1 MTVSNDPRWDD
12 LLASQPAMT
21 DTRTA
26 TDGHD
31 ANASAEQVKRTRRR
45 RRRAVLISALVLVAA
60 LGVGTAGIF
69 FTFED
74 RIRNVLGWEGPIDY
88 EGGGTGEVVVTIT
101 NGQVGADIATLLAEQ
116 DVVMTYK
123 AFYSLLLQ
131 NPEVTFQPG
140 NYALRTQMSARAAL
154 DALQNP
160 ANRVE
165 LSIGFNEGLSID
177 QVLESLSD
185 SSGIPL
191 DVFEAAAADPT
202 AYGAGSE
209 APSLEGYLF
218 PARYTLDPSV
228 DAATILQ
235 TLVNRT
241 FESLDAA
248 GVAPEDRHRMLT
260 IAALIQREA
269 GSNPEDFYKVS
280 RVIQNRLETGM
291 ALQMDSTAHYGYAW
305 RYGERL
311 DQSVFSTQAEL
322 DDDNAYNTYQI
333 QGLPL
338 GPIGAAGDL
347 AIDAAVNPADGPWL
361 FFVTVNLDTGE
372 TAFTA
377 TGEEHNAAVRRL
389 QAWCEETKSP
399 NCA

>member
-1 MTVSNDPRWDD
+1 MSNDPSLDD
-12 LLASQPAMT
+12 LLASQPAAT
-21 DTRTA
+21 DTRPET
-26 TDGHD
+26 GGRD
-31 ANASAEQVKRTRRR
+31 AIASADQAKRTRRR
-45 RRRAVLISALVLVAA
+45 RGRAALATVLVVVTA
-60 LGVGTAGIF
+60 LGIGTAGIF
-69 FTFED
+69 FAFED

-88 EGGGTGEVVVTIT
+88 EGDGTGEVVVTIT
-101 NGQVGADIATLLAEQ
+101 DGQVGGDIATLLAEQ

-131 NPEVTFQPG
+131 NPDVTFQPG
-140 NYALRTQMSARAAL
+140 NYALRTQMSAQAAL

-177 QVLESLSD
+177 QVLESLSE
-185 SSGIPL
+185 SSGISL
-191 DVFEAAAADPT
+191 GELEAAATDPT
-202 AYGAGSE
+202 VYGVGAE

-218 PARYTLDPSV
+218 PARYTLDPSA

-248 GVAPEDRHRMLT
+248 GVAPGDRHRVLT

-280 RVIQNRLETGM
+280 RVIQNRLDTGM

-305 RYGERL
+305 HYGERL

-347 AIDAAVNPADGPWL
+347 AIDAAVNPAAGPWL

-372 TAFTA
+372 TAFTT
-377 TGEEHNAAVRRL
+377 TGDEHSAAVRQL

>member
-1 MTVSNDPRWDD
+1 MSNDPSWDD
-12 LLASQPAMT
+12 LLTSQPAST
-21 DTRTA
+21 DTRPAPGGHHASGSADRA
-26 TDGHD
+26 T
-31 ANASAEQVKRTRRR
+31 RTRRR
-45 RRRAVLISALVLVAA
+45 RRRAVLITALVLVAA
-60 LGVGTAGIF
+60 LGVGAAGIF
-69 FTFED
+69 VAFED
-74 RIRNVLGWEGPIDY
+74 RIRSVLGSAGPIDY
-88 EGGGTGEVVVTIT
+88 EGDGTGEALVTIT
-101 NGQVGADIATLLAEQ
+101 DGQVGGDIATLLVEK

-123 AFYSLLLQ
+123 AFYSLLLE
-131 NPEVTFQPG
+131 NPDVTFQPG
-140 NYALRTQMSARAAL
+140 NYALRTQMSAQAAL
-154 DALQNP
+154 EALQNP

-177 QVLESLSD
+177 QVLESLSE

-191 DVFEAAAADPT
+191 AEFEAAAADPT
-202 AYGAGSE
+202 VYGVGAE

-228 DAATILQ
+228 DAPTILQ
-235 TLVNRT
+235 TLVDRT
-241 FESLDAA
+241 FQSLDGA
-248 GVAPEDRHRMLT
+248 GIAPADRHRVLT

-280 RVIQNRLETGM
+280 RVIQNRLDVGM
-291 ALQMDSTAHYGYAW
+291 PLQMDSTAHYGYAW

-347 AIDAAVNPADGPWL
+347 AIEAAVTPADGPWL

-372 TAFTA
+372 TAFTT

>member
-1 MTVSNDPRWDD
+1 MPNDSSWDD
-12 LLASQPAMT
+12 LLASQPATT
-21 DTRTA
+21 DTRHEGV
-26 TDGHD
+26 GHHSS
-31 ANASAEQVKRTRRR
+31 SAPDQAKRTRRR
-45 RRRAVLISALVLVAA
+45 RRRTVLVIALVLVGA
-60 LGVGTAGIF
+60 LGIGAAGIF

-74 RIRNVLGWEGPIDY
+74 RIRSVLGWEGPIDY
-88 EGGGTGEVVVTIT
+88 EGEGTGKVVVTIT
-101 NGQVGADIATLLAEQ
+101 DGLVGGDIATLLAEE

-131 NPEVTFQPG
+131 NPDVIFQPG
-140 NYALRTQMSARAAL
+140 NYALRTQMSAQAAL

-165 LSIGFNEGLSID
+165 LAIGFNEGLSID
-177 QVLESLSD
+177 QALESVSE
-185 SSGIPL
+185 SSGIPVAEL
-191 DVFEAAAADPT
+191 EAAAADPT
-202 AYGAGSE
+202 VYGVGAE

-218 PARYTLDPSV
+218 PARYLLDPSV

-248 GVAPEDRHRMLT
+248 GIAPEDRHRVLT

-280 RVIQNRLETGM
+280 RVIQNRLDTGM
-291 ALQMDSTAHYGYAW
+291 PLQMDSTAHYGYAW

-338 GPIGAAGDL
+338 GPIGAASDL

-372 TAFTA
+372 TAFTT

-389 QAWCEETKSP
+389 QAWCEETNSP

>member
-1 MTVSNDPRWDD
+1 MPNDSSWDD
-12 LLASQPAMT
+12 LLASQPATT
-21 DTRTA
+21 DTRHQGV
-26 TDGHD
+26 GHHSS
-31 ANASAEQVKRTRRR
+31 SAPDQAKRTRRR
-45 RRRAVLISALVLVAA
+45 RRRTVLVIALVLVGA
-60 LGVGTAGIF
+60 LGIGAAGIF

-88 EGGGTGEVVVTIT
+88 EGEGTGEVVVTIT
-101 NGQVGADIATLLAEQ
+101 DGQVGGDIATLLAEE

-131 NPEVTFQPG
+131 NPEITFQPG
-140 NYALRTQMSARAAL
+140 NYALRTQMSAQAAL
-154 DALQNP
+154 DALQDP

-165 LSIGFNEGLSID
+165 VSVGFNEGLSID
-177 QVLESLSD
+177 QVLESLSE

-191 DVFEAAAADPT
+191 AEFEAAAADPT
-202 AYGAGSE
+202 VYGVGAE

-218 PARYTLDPSV
+218 PARYTLDPRV
-228 DAATILQ
+228 DAPTILQ
-235 TLVNRT
+235 TLVDRT
-241 FESLDAA
+241 FQSLDAA
-248 GVAPEDRHRMLT
+248 GVAAADRHRVLT

-280 RVIQNRLETGM
+280 RVIQNRLDSGTP
-291 ALQMDSTAHYGYAW
+291 LQMDSTAQYGYAW

-311 DQSVFSTQAEL
+311 EQSVFSKQAEL

-372 TAFTA
+372 TAFTT

-389 QAWCEETKSP
+389 QAWCEETNSP